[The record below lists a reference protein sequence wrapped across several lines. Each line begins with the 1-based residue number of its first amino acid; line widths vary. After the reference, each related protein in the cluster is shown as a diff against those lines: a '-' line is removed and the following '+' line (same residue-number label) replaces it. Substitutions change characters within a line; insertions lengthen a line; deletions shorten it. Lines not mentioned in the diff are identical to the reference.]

1 MKTIA
6 ISTFGWPEWECD
18 AFEQY
23 VTDVAADFYAN
34 VTITHTT
41 DHYFEIDIDEDD
53 QSIEYVILNAVPD
66 MDA

>member
-1 MKTIA
+1 MKTLA

-23 VTDVAADFYAN
+23 VADVAADFYAN

-53 QSIEYVILNAVPD
+53 QSIEYVILNAIPD

>member
-53 QSIEYVILNAVPD
+53 LSIEYVILNAVPH

>member
-1 MKTIA
+1 MKTLA

-41 DHYFEIDIDEDD
+41 DHYFEIDIDADD
-53 QSIEYVILNAVPD
+53 ESIEYVILNAIPD